1 MEINCKTIAF
11 NDSGFP
17 FLLKQIQN
25 PPEQL
30 FILGEIP
37 GNPSQENPNDEQI
50 KIAIVGT
57 RKATTTGKILARN
70 LAKNL
75 SKHGIIIVSGL
86 AMGID
91 TAAHEGCLESK
102 GKTIAVLANGLNKI
116 YPAQNE
122 NLAKKII
129 STGGALIS
137 EYPIGTPSLPHQF
150 LERNRIVSGLCTAT
164 IVIEA
169 PERSGSLATARN
181 ALEQGREVFVIP
193 GPADHPNYKG
203 SHQLIRDGA
212 RLITSVKDIFEDLN
226 IQTPNLKFKIF
237 NKDSKTNSEI
247 TDANQLLILNV
258 IQEAGKPISIDKIL
272 ETSKLDPQT
281 ANQSIAL
288 LTIAGVVKETG
299 GGYII

>member
-25 PPEQL
+25 PPSQL
-30 FILGEIP
+30 FILGELPVNLPEKDI
-37 GNPSQENPNDEQI
+37 NDEQI
-50 KIAIVGT
+50 KVAIVGT
-57 RKATTTGKILARN
+57 RKATATGKILARN
-70 LAKNL
+70 LAKEL

-91 TAAHEGCLESK
+91 TAAHEGCLDSD
-102 GKTIAVLANGLNKI
+102 GKTIAVLANGLDKV
-116 YPAQNE
+116 YPAQNS

-137 EYPIGTPSLPHQF
+137 EYPLGTPSYPNQF

-181 ALEQGREVFVIP
+181 ALEQGREVFVVP

-212 RLITSVKDIFEDLN
+212 RLITSVEDIFEDLN

-237 NKDSKTNSEI
+237 NEGLEVKNEV
-247 TDANQLLILNV
+247 TDANQLLILKV

-281 ANQSIAL
+281 ANQSLAL
-288 LTIAGVVKETG
+288 LTIAGVIKETS
-299 GGYII
+299 GGYVI